1 MRIFGGLAD
10 TVHEKHKKIMRQ
22 AIACFIV
29 ASLSKYLLEKERL
42 LAFSRN

>member
-10 TVHEKHKKIMRQ
+10 TVHEQHKKIMRQ

-29 ASLSKYLLEKERL
+29 ASLDCDEGFL
-42 LAFSRN
+42 NG